1 MGGRM
6 KAYLVFR
13 LYGPMASWG
22 QPAVGGER
30 PTGLYPGRSAIL
42 GLLGAALGIR
52 RDNESELA
60 KLQKSVLIAIK
71 QIVPSSLIRDYHTTQ
86 VPTHE
91 NNLFHQSRKSEL
103 SSDKLNTILSNRD
116 YRCDGIWIVAIAL
129 TKCASFTLEQLR
141 DALLKPV
148 FVLHLGRKSCPP
160 ALPLCPKL
168 TGRTI
173 LKAALDISFPPL
185 IHSDEEDKLWLGA
198 NGLVTYFWEGK
209 GDEIISS
216 NILISHPWDEPIN
229 RGRWQFRQRTM
240 YQLSVEEGVNVFV

>member
-30 PTGLYPGRSAIL
+30 PTGLYPSRSAIL

-71 QIVPSSLIRDYHTTQ
+71 QTIPGFFMRDYHTTQ
-86 VPTHE
+86 VPTHD
-91 NNLFHQSRKSEL
+91 NHVTHCSRKSEL
-103 SSDKLNTILSNRD
+103 SADKLNTILSNRD
-116 YRCDGIWIVAIAL
+116 YCCDGIWIVAISL
-129 TKCASFTLEQLR
+129 TKHASFTLEQLR
-141 DALLKPV
+141 DALFKPV
-148 FVLHLGRKSCPP
+148 FVLYLGRKSCPP

-168 TGRTI
+168 IESST
-173 LKAALDISFPPL
+173 LKAALDTPFPPL
-185 IHSDEEDKLWLGA
+185 THSDKEDKSWLGA
-198 NGLVTYFWEGK
+198 NGFVTYFWEGDK
-209 GDEIISS
+209 DEMIAR
-216 NILISHPWDEPIN
+216 NILINHPWDEPIN
-229 RGRWQFRQRTM
+229 RGRWQFRQRIM
-240 YQLSVEEGVNVFV
+240 YQLSVEEGVDVSV

>member
-1 MGGRM
+1 M

-52 RDNESELA
+52 RDNESELL

-71 QIVPSSLIRDYHTTQ
+71 QTIPGSLIRDYHTTQ
-86 VPTHE
+86 VPTHD
-91 NNLFHQSRKSEL
+91 NNVVHQSRKSEL
-103 SSDKLNTILSNRD
+103 SADKLNTILSNRD
-116 YRCDGIWIVAIAL
+116 YRCDGIWIVAITL
-129 TKCASFTLEQLR
+129 TGHASFTLEQLR

-148 FVLHLGRKSCPP
+148 FVLYLGRKSCPP

-168 TGRTI
+168 IESST
-173 LKAALDISFPPL
+173 LKGALDTPFPSL
-185 IHSDEEDKLWLGA
+185 THSDKEDKSWLRADGF
-198 NGLVTYFWEGK
+198 VTYFWEGNK
-209 GDEIISS
+209 DEMIST
-216 NILISHPWDEPIN
+216 NTLINYPWDEPIN
-229 RGRWQFRQRTM
+229 RGRWQFRQRIM
-240 YQLSVEEGVNVFV
+240 YQFSVEEGVDVSI